1 VEEKSWRKMWSKM
14 IYRTSFFGLS
24 AKENI
29 FEQLTRR
36 TAIPLAPISRHC
48 PNERCPNRHNLTASI
63 VSARPSIPATT
74 TATAANIINIIIIF
88 FIIINIDVLS
98 VTNIIVNI
106 CTNFLVL
113 IIQKLTSQVEE
124 IIRL

>member
-1 VEEKSWRKMWSKM
+1 MEEKCWRKMWSKM
-14 IYRTSFFGLS
+14 IYRTYFLGLS

-36 TAIPLAPISRHC
+36 TAISLAPKSHHC
-48 PNERCPNRHNLTASI
+48 PQQGCPNRHNLMVPILS
-63 VSARPSIPATT
+63 SRPSIPATT
-74 TATAANIINIIIIF
+74 KTTAANIINIITVIIV
-88 FIIINIDVLS
+88 INIDVLS

-113 IIQKLTSQVEE
+113 IIQKLTSQLEE
-124 IIRL
+124 IVGL